1 MLEPGMFTAE
11 ADRRQAEYFCVE
23 LHRTIADLDRAIA
36 AAESAIARQGRN
48 PVLGKHTE
56 RTLGELRQAVA
67 ERAKL
72 REMLSALGHSHPCR
86 MHA

>member
-1 MLEPGMFTAE
+1 MPDPGVFTAE
-11 ADRRQAEYFCVE
+11 ADRRQAEYYCVE

-48 PVLGKHTE
+48 PVLRYHSE
-56 RTLGELRQAVA
+56 QTLGELRQAVA
-67 ERAKL
+67 ERTKL